1 MTPTLVSAP
10 TPSTTYRGGVLSVP
24 RSVVLAAWG
33 GALAAGTTGLRPALR
48 AVTGAD
54 EPHGVSPAPGPV
66 SPLGGAA
73 DGAPPGVLASA
84 VASAQDVG
92 ALLSALRGTGAR
104 VRALLPSPGDPAGLE
119 GPPSFTA
126 DAVDAEEAVVVDGGA
141 GGATGGAGTGLVP
154 RVVEFGSALEPG
166 HTVVW
171 QVHPARVGPSAEATT
186 LEGAARGLRTALARA
201 TALMEDL
208 DVARWRD
215 DAGDALADVRGG
227 ALARDAFPPGASAQ
241 AVGAA
246 TTAARVLL
254 LVELAGLDEG
264 GALSSGQARAR
275 RAVIGDVSSVARA
288 ALAAA
293 ASSTWSDRP

>member
-1 MTPTLVSAP
+1 MLA
-10 TPSTTYRGGVLSVP
+10 VP

-33 GALAAGTTGLRPALR
+33 GALAAGTVGLAPALR
-48 AVTGAD
+48 AVTGSD
-54 EPHGVSPAPGPV
+54 EPHGVAPAPGPARQV
-66 SPLGGAA
+66 GA
-73 DGAPPGVLASA
+73 APPGAPS
-84 VASAQDVG
+84 G
-92 ALLSALRGTGAR
+92 ALVAAEGMGDLLAVLQGSRAR

-126 DAVDAEEAVVVDGGA
+126 DAVDAGEAVVVDRSSATGNAGEGAA
-141 GGATGGAGTGLVP
+141 GGAAGGAWPGTGLVP
-154 RVVEFGSALEPG
+154 QVVEFGSALEPG

-171 QVHPARVGPSAEATT
+171 QVHPARVGPRAGATT

-215 DAGDALADVRGG
+215 DAADALADVRGG
-227 ALARDAFPPGASAQ
+227 VLARDAFPPGASAA
-241 AVGAA
+241 AVDAA

-254 LVELAGLDEG
+254 LVDLAGRDEG
-264 GALSSGQARAR
+264 GALSGGQARSR
-275 RAVIGDVSSVARA
+275 RAVIGDVSAVARA

-293 ASSTWSDRP
+293 ASSTWSGPRP